1 MIYDYKAKGFR
12 NFLIENEIS
21 KMDAVDDT
29 AKLTDR
35 TDKAILD
42 LLVRYRKS
50 VDKNFDP
57 RGLKGTSKELKTLYN
72 WARSKADPTSGK
84 PDSKA
89 SSIMDKVQKL
99 KDEKSTGKD
108 SKEGKEAKDAKDT
121 QAKEQEKA
129 KEKGE
134 DSEDSED
141 PEDGED
147 SEDSEDNALD
157 DVDVKKEQEQ
167 RVEKVT
173 KQDVKKHEEIRTQ
186 AVKDLMDDMSP
197 GEEKEVKNKF
207 LDVGIKLGKGPI
219 KDVLSAMAAMLGIDS
234 EVSKMV
240 DDLVGDA
247 EKLKEFTEKAKSNK
261 EDAISQCKRELKDNK
276 DNYDQVIK
284 KINDNLKKEDIS
296 PEDKAKLKKLKEDA
310 DVKHKE
316 NERIIKDNMMK
327 KVSKYNKILG
337 LEDKKVSIYLKDE
350 TDDDDDDDDDE

>member
-12 NFLIENEIS
+12 NFLIENEVS

-99 KDEKSTGKD
+99 KDDKASDKASDKD
-108 SKEGKEAKDAKDT
+108 SKDSKDGKETKDT

-134 DSEDSED
+134 NED
-141 PEDGED
+141 ED

-173 KQDVKKHEEIRTQ
+173 KQDVKKHKEIRTQ
-186 AVKDLMDDMSP
+186 AVKDLVDDMSP
-197 GEEKEVKNKF
+197 GDEKEIKNKF
-207 LDVGIKLGKGPI
+207 LDAGIKLGKGPI

-240 DDLVGDA
+240 DDLVSDA
-247 EKLKEFTEKAKSNK
+247 EKLKEFTETTKSNK
-261 EDAISQCKRELKDNK
+261 EDAISQCKKELKDNK
-276 DNYDQVIK
+276 DNYEQVIK
-284 KINDNLKKEDIS
+284 QINVNLKKEDIS

-310 DVKHKE
+310 DVKYKE
-316 NERIIKDNMMK
+316 NKRIIKDNMMK
-327 KVSKYNKILG
+327 RVSKYNKILG

-350 TDDDDDDDDDE
+350 KEDADETDETDDE

>member
-1 MIYDYKAKGFR
+1 MIYNYKAKGFR
-12 NFLIENEIS
+12 NFLIENEVS

-72 WARSKADPTSGK
+72 WARTKADPTSGK

-99 KDEKSTGKD
+99 KDEKSSDKD
-108 SKEGKEAKDAKDT
+108 SKEGKETKDT

-134 DSEDSED
+134 NGD
-141 PEDGED
+141 
-147 SEDSEDNALD
+147 EDSEDNALD
-157 DVDVKKEQEQ
+157 DVDIKKEQEQ

-173 KQDVKKHEEIRTQ
+173 KQDVKKHKEVRAQ
-186 AVKDLMDDMSP
+186 AVKNLVDDMSP
-197 GEEKEVKNKF
+197 GEEKEIKNKF

-219 KDVLSAMAAMLGIDS
+219 KDVLSAMATMLGIDS

-247 EKLKEFTEKAKSNK
+247 EKLKEFTETTKSNK
-261 EDAISQCKRELKDNK
+261 EDAISQCKRELRDNK
-276 DNYDQVIK
+276 DNYEQVIK
-284 KINDNLKKEDIS
+284 QIDNNLKKEDIS
-296 PEDKAKLKKLKEDA
+296 SEDKEKLKKLKEDA
-310 DVKHKE
+310 TIKYKE
-316 NERIIKDNMMK
+316 NKRIIKDNMMK

-337 LEDKKVSIYLKDE
+337 LENKEVDIYLKDE
-350 TDDDDDDDDDE
+350 KDEKDLKDLKDDDGDDDDDE

>member
-12 NFLIENEIS
+12 NFLIENEVS

-99 KDEKSTGKD
+99 KDEKASDKASD
-108 SKEGKEAKDAKDT
+108 KEDKETKDT

-134 DSEDSED
+134 NGD
-141 PEDGED
+141 ED

-173 KQDVKKHEEIRTQ
+173 KQDVKKHKEIRTQ
-186 AVKDLMDDMSP
+186 AVKDLVDDMSP
-197 GEEKEVKNKF
+197 GDEKEVKNKF

-240 DDLVGDA
+240 DDLVSDA
-247 EKLKEFTEKAKSNK
+247 EKLKEFTETTKSNK
-261 EDAISQCKRELKDNK
+261 EDAISQCKKELRDNK
-276 DNYDQVIK
+276 DNYEQVIK
-284 KINDNLKKEDIS
+284 QINNNLKKEDIS
-296 PEDKAKLKKLKEDA
+296 SEDKAKLKKLKEDA
-310 DVKHKE
+310 IIKYEE
-316 NERIIKDNMMK
+316 NKRIIKDNMMK

-350 TDDDDDDDDDE
+350 KDLKDDEDDDEDGE

>member
-12 NFLIENEIS
+12 NFLIENEVS

-99 KDEKSTGKD
+99 KDEKASDKD
-108 SKEGKEAKDAKDT
+108 SKDGKETKDV

-134 DSEDSED
+134 NGAEDTED
-141 PEDGED
+141 TEDTEA
-147 SEDSEDNALD
+147 NALD

-173 KQDVKKHEEIRTQ
+173 KQDIENHKEARTQ
-186 AVKDLMDDMSP
+186 AVKDLVDDMSP
-197 GEEKEVKNKF
+197 SEEKEVKNKF

-219 KDVLSAMAAMLGIDS
+219 KDVLSAMATMLGIDS

-261 EDAISQCKRELKDNK
+261 EDTISQCKKELKDNK

-310 DVKHKE
+310 DVKYKE

-350 TDDDDDDDDDE
+350 KDEKDLKDDEDDDD

>member
-12 NFLIENEIS
+12 NFLIENEVS

-108 SKEGKEAKDAKDT
+108 SKETKDT

-134 DSEDSED
+134 NDSEDTEDTEDSED
-141 PEDGED
+141 T
-147 SEDSEDNALD
+147 ALD
-157 DVDVKKEQEQ
+157 DVDIKKEQEQ

-173 KQDVKKHEEIRTQ
+173 KRDIKKHKEIRTQ
-186 AVKDLMDDMSP
+186 AVKDLIDDMSP
-197 GEEKEVKNKF
+197 DDEKEVKNKF

-219 KDVLSAMAAMLGIDS
+219 KDVLVAMATMLGIDS

-247 EKLKEFTEKAKSNK
+247 EKLKEFTETTKSNK
-261 EDAISQCKRELKDNK
+261 EDAISQCKKELRDNN
-276 DNYDQVIK
+276 DNYEQVISR
-284 KINDNLKKEDIS
+284 INDNLEKEDIS

-310 DVKHKE
+310 TTKYKE

-337 LEDKKVSIYLKDE
+337 LEDKKVGIYLKGEKLKGEKEGADE
-350 TDDDDDDDDDE
+350 TDEE

>member
-12 NFLIENEIS
+12 NFLIENEVS

-50 VDKNFDP
+50 VDKNFDS

-99 KDEKSTGKD
+99 KDEKSTDKD
-108 SKEGKEAKDAKDT
+108 SKEGKEAKDA

-134 DSEDSED
+134 NGDEDTED
-141 PEDGED
+141 DEDT
-147 SEDSEDNALD
+147 ALD

-173 KQDVKKHEEIRTQ
+173 KQDIENHKEARTQ

-219 KDVLSAMAAMLGIDS
+219 KDVLSAMATMLGIDS

-240 DDLVGDA
+240 DDLVSDA

-261 EDAISQCKRELKDNK
+261 EDTISQCKRELKDNK

-310 DVKHKE
+310 DVKYKE
-316 NERIIKDNMMK
+316 NERIIKNNMMK

-350 TDDDDDDDDDE
+350 KYLKDETDDDDDDDDE

>member
-72 WARSKADPTSGK
+72 WARTKADPTSGK

-99 KDEKSTGKD
+99 KDDKASDKD
-108 SKEGKEAKDAKDT
+108 SKEDKETKDT

-134 DSEDSED
+134 NGDEDSED
-141 PEDGED
+141 T
-147 SEDSEDNALD
+147 EDSEDNALD
-157 DVDVKKEQEQ
+157 DVDIKKEQEQ

-173 KQDVKKHEEIRTQ
+173 KHDVEKHKEARAQ
-186 AVKDLMDDMSP
+186 AVKDLVDDMSP
-197 GEEKEVKNKF
+197 GEEKEIKNKF

-219 KDVLSAMAAMLGIDS
+219 KDVLSAMATMLGIDS
-234 EVSKMV
+234 EVTKMV

-247 EKLKEFTEKAKSNK
+247 EKLKEFTETTKSNK
-261 EDAISQCKRELKDNK
+261 EDAISQCKKELRDNK
-276 DNYDQVIK
+276 DNYEQVIK
-284 KINDNLKKEDIS
+284 QINNNLKKEDIS
-296 PEDKAKLKKLKEDA
+296 SEDKEKLKKLKEDA
-310 DVKHKE
+310 TVKYEE
-316 NERIIKDNMMK
+316 NKRIIKDNMMK

-350 TDDDDDDDDDE
+350 KDLKDDDDDTDDDDDDYE

>member
-12 NFLIENEIS
+12 NFLIENEVS

-99 KDEKSTGKD
+99 KDEKASDKD
-108 SKEGKEAKDAKDT
+108 SKDGKETKDA

-134 DSEDSED
+134 DGD
-141 PEDGED
+141 ED

-173 KQDVKKHEEIRTQ
+173 KQDIKKHKEARTQ
-186 AVKDLMDDMSP
+186 AVKDLVDDMSP

-207 LDVGIKLGKGPI
+207 LDAGIKLGKGPI
-219 KDVLSAMAAMLGIDS
+219 KDVLSAMATMLGIDS

-247 EKLKEFTEKAKSNK
+247 EKLKEFTETAKSNK
-261 EDAISQCKRELKDNK
+261 EDAISQCKKELKDNN

-284 KINDNLKKEDIS
+284 QINDNLKKEDIS

-310 DVKHKE
+310 DVKYKE

-350 TDDDDDDDDDE
+350 KEGADETDETDEE